1 MSNTTIWKNLKK
13 SGVGSNLTV
22 DKFSTKHGDLI
33 IEATANREFKVRGG
47 AMQGAYSADLDRW
60 TYLWKTAIY

>member
-22 DKFSTKHGDLI
+22 DKFSTK
-33 IEATANREFKVRGG
+33 GG

-60 TYLWKTAIY
+60 TYLWKTATY